1 MNTHVFLLVDYFLK
15 VATLGIV
22 EFGVFLWGK
31 YGTIDKEIK
40 KKFADV
46 HFALFLTAI
55 FNALQYSLTSIV
67 STRLSNG
74 LWVKTEQLEL
84 DHYVEIREEYE
95 RVEEIIDLQYTG
107 RGKWFRNC
115 ILFVCRPGLRRRHES
130 LRVQVRF
137 HELRLHFLESN
148 NLSFSL
154 KVSDY
159 LKRSELSILI
169 GIVQVSMATWVLL
182 IGILNLG
189 YFIFGM
195 IGYTTSNPGSI
206 AALMTVLFFV
216 VVVLFIILSLALRWK
231 MHQIFQTVMKTK
243 VIETSDH
250 EEGIKNQQQLFW
262 FGSPSLVISMIQL
275 MNFGYAISI
284 SIVIIYWEYLN
295 KSPGLR
301 AEIYLVM
308 SVGCYIVFL
317 YNLSALLPEYTLCT
331 SLGYLTNRKELQ
343 ETVATHRLEEA
354 ERQRRKKMI
363 ENATVNDSTI
373 FQSYPVSKSGSA
385 NSLPNALLPV
395 LKSSIDA
402 SLPDDKEKKAPLLV
416 SDLVKIDTKAL
427 RKNLPEES
435 MESLINRE
443 ERMRQ
448 RRSNRKKSVSEGVA
462 TMRAWNQGNGTT
474 FSQETKEITK
484 RNPTRRTRIKRTT
497 SQPGIIQGW
506 RNITVSE
513 KQRNIPHPLDDI
525 DAARIGK
532 AKNRRRSSSDP
543 RAIKAWK
550 EALLLE
556 KGQPNIEGIV
566 SSEEEGPVLRIK
578 DAEINKD
585 SNGDLIPKWKQDRL
599 NRLAARQRARKKT
612 QSASAIIQSW
622 QDHSVDESTTENSGA
637 LSDENY
643 NSSDLRALSSD
654 DGSDDNLITSK
665 MKTSRFY
672 GGKTNN
678 HTPFVKQQFHLR
690 TLNEIEDH
698 SQVSPRLEDDTGAT
712 SATKIILDLAD
723 AVIIDDGKD
732 CNVDDDNTINTDKSI
747 GNLSDIDVIQTETVG
762 IVSDP
767 KKSSPT
773 VDIDLSWYAVITREV
788 RLYFFGSIY
797 RNVSHV
803 VGTSIV
809 FCFIGCRVEIMLTKA
824 EISNGEE
831 SSLIKI
837 AVFWLEAL
845 FFLWFIIAD
854 FIILV
859 LFPSCKCKTEN
870 ERRLVFAS
878 IIDIIIVGV
887 VLTLFFVA
895 EAERCCTK
903 QSEGTVSGSLP
914 ESYDDIGEDYL
925 FASDCTCPRW
935 GARTYGGLG
944 MLEPFTSLILLRLFR
959 FQFAHSLINSFN
971 HKTALDETIDD
982 SKSNPSP
989 HDQTCKTNYSD
1000 YGHIWYGRDDDH
1012 EKKSGSALELWERAI
1027 AEFPDIVEKYG
1038 QFSGE
1043 LLQAMLGLEGA
1054 VESSSVSIS
1063 KQLDTSETKNNTMEN
1078 SGKCENM
1085 KSRIRL
1091 AQSRYAKLPPRAQG
1105 IVIAGSLR
1113 KPVRPMYP
1121 EVWEKIGIEPS
1132 PASLSRTGLVDFE
1145 IDNEQMLSEQNTS
1158 YTFVAPF
1165 ARLVR
1170 SMRRCDRRHL
1180 PLLKGWISV
1189 DVVMTQFEIVVSC
1202 GYFFLNLF
1210 PIDYML
1216 SHVIPHAWLTPCVAF

>member
-1 MNTHVFLLVDYFLK
+1 VATHVFFLVDYLLK

-31 YGTIDKEIK
+31 FGTIDKEIK

-55 FNALQYSLTSIV
+55 FNAFQYSLTSIV
-67 STRLSNG
+67 SSRLSNG
-74 LWVKTEQLEL
+74 SWVKTEQLEL

-95 RVEEIIDLQYTG
+95 RVQEIINLQYTG
-107 RGKWFRNC
+107 CGKWFRNC
-115 ILFVCRPGLRRRHES
+115 ILFVFRPGLRRRHES

-169 GIVQVSMATWVLL
+169 GLVHVSITTWVLL
-182 IGILNLG
+182 IGLLNLG
-189 YFIFGM
+189 YFVFGI
-195 IGYTTSNPGSI
+195 IGYNSSNPGSI
-206 AALMTVLFFV
+206 AAIMTAFFFV
-216 VVVLFIILSLALRWK
+216 VVVLFIFMSLALRWK

-243 VIETSDH
+243 VIETSDR

-284 SIVIIYWEYLN
+284 SIVIIYFEYWE
-295 KSPGLR
+295 R
-301 AEIYLVM
+301 AELFLVV

-343 ETVATHRLEEA
+343 ETVARHRLEEA

-363 ENATVNDSTI
+363 ENATVNDSII
-373 FQSYPVSKSGSA
+373 FQAYPVAKSSST

-395 LKSSIDA
+395 FESSIDG
-402 SLPDDKEKKAPLLV
+402 SLLDDKDKKAPLLV

-435 MESLINRE
+435 RESLINRE

-448 RRSNRKKSVSEGVA
+448 RRSNRRKSVSDGVA
-462 TMRAWNQGNGTT
+462 TMRAWNQGNGATI
-474 FSQETKEITK
+474 SKETKEITK
-484 RNPTRRTRIKRTT
+484 RNPTRRTRIKKTT
-497 SQPGIIQGW
+497 SQPGVIEGW

-513 KQRNIPHPLDDI
+513 NQRNIARPFDDM

-532 AKNRRRSSSDP
+532 AKYRRKSNSDP

-556 KGQPNIEGIV
+556 KGPNIEGIV
-566 SSEEEGPVLRIK
+566 SSEEEGPVIRIK
-578 DAEINKD
+578 DAEVNKD
-585 SNGDLIPKWKQDRL
+585 SNGDLIPKWKKDRL
-599 NRLAARQRARKKT
+599 NRLAARNLARKKT
-612 QSASAIIQSW
+612 QSASAVIQSW
-622 QDHSVDESTTENSGA
+622 QDHSARESTTESSGII
-637 LSDENY
+637 SDENY
-643 NSSDLRALSSD
+643 NSGDLRALSSD
-654 DGSDDNLITSK
+654 DGSDDNLISSK
-665 MKTSRFY
+665 MKTSCFY

-678 HTPFVKQQFHLR
+678 HTPFVKQKFRLG

-698 SQVSPRLEDDTGAT
+698 SQVSPRLEDDTEAT
-712 SATKIILDLAD
+712 IDTKIILDLSD
-723 AVIIDDGKD
+723 AVIIDDVKD
-732 CNVDDDNTINTDKSI
+732 CKVDDDNTINTAKSI

-762 IVSDP
+762 ILSDP
-767 KKSSPT
+767 NKTSRKVNT
-773 VDIDLSWYAVITREV
+773 DKSWYSVITREV
-788 RLYFFGSIY
+788 RLYFFGSTY

-809 FCFIGCRVEIMLTKA
+809 FCFIGCRVEIMIMLTKA
-824 EISNGEE
+824 GISNDEDIP
-831 SSLIKI
+831 LIKT

-845 FFLWFIIAD
+845 FLSWFIITD
-854 FIILV
+854 FVILI
-859 LFPSCKCKTEN
+859 LFPSCKYKTEN
-870 ERRLVFAS
+870 ERRLVLAT
-878 IIDIIIVGV
+878 IIDIIIVGI
-887 VLTLFFVA
+887 VLALFFVA

-903 QSEGTVSGSLP
+903 QSEETISGRLP
-914 ESYDDIGEDYL
+914 ESYDDIGEDYI
-925 FASDCTCPRW
+925 FESDCTCPRW
-935 GARTYGGLG
+935 GDRTYGGLG
-944 MLEPFTSLILLRLFR
+944 MIEPFTSLILLRLFR
-959 FQFAHSLINSFN
+959 FQFAHSLMNSFN
-971 HKTALDETIDD
+971 HKKALDESIDD
-982 SKSNPSP
+982 SESNPGP
-989 HDQTCKTNYSD
+989 HDNKNYSD
-1000 YGHIWYGRDDDH
+1000 YEGQIGHGRDDDH

-1043 LLQAMLGLEGA
+1043 LLQAMLGVEGA
-1054 VESSSVSIS
+1054 VESSSVSFS
-1063 KQLDTSETKNNTMEN
+1063 KELVTSETQKNTMETF
-1078 SGKCENM
+1078 GKCDNM
-1085 KSRIRL
+1085 KSHIKL

-1113 KPVRPMYP
+1113 KPVRPMHP
-1121 EVWEKIGIEPS
+1121 EVWEKVGFEPS

-1145 IDNEQMLSEQNTS
+1145 IDNEQMLIEQNTS

-1189 DVVMTQFEIVVSC
+1189 DVVMTQFEIVVS
-1202 GYFFLNLF
+1202 
-1210 PIDYML
+1210 M
-1216 SHVIPHAWLTPCVAF
+1216 